1 MSAKNKETD
10 VNPHSGHRERVR
22 ERFYRNGLDGFS
34 DHEILEFL
42 LFYVYAQKNTND
54 IGHDLLRRFGSLNGV
69 FDAEYEE
76 LLQVKGVGER
86 AAMLLKLI
94 PEISH
99 KYHGNERLKV
109 QMRKAEVRCRYF
121 QKELDGRSD
130 EHVILGC
137 LNDQWWLQSIHTIAS
152 GIPDQVQINPQK
164 LLRAALASGCSNF
177 VLAHNHPKGMAVAS
191 YEDIRVT
198 ENIRRLFE
206 SVQFRLV
213 DHIIVGDGKSISMLE
228 TGCCFCD

>member
-1 MSAKNKETD
+1 MSDKSPKKEQ
-10 VNPHSGHRERVR
+10 NAHSGHRERVR
-22 ERFYRNGLDGFS
+22 ERFYKNGLEGFS

-54 IGHDLLRRFGSLNGV
+54 IGHDLLQRFGSLNAV

-76 LLQVKGVGER
+76 LVQVKGVGER

-94 PEISH
+94 PEVSR
-99 KYHGNERLKV
+99 KYHGNERTKIL
-109 QMRKAEVRCRYF
+109 MRKAEARCRYF
-121 QKELDGRSD
+121 QKELDDRHE

-137 LNDQWWLQSIHTIAS
+137 LNDQWWLQSIHTIAL

-164 LLRAALASGCSNF
+164 LLRTALASGCSNF
-177 VLAHNHPKGMAVAS
+177 VLAHNHPKGAALAS

-206 SVQFRLV
+206 SVQLHLV
-213 DHIIVGDGKSISMLE
+213 DHIIVADGKSISMLE